1 MEKFLHYDFLISNP
15 ILSITILFLTILTV
29 QIIHTKTTSFNTTPS
44 QPPLPPGPWKLP
56 IIGNLHQLMG
66 TNPLLHRRLAEL
78 AGRYGPLMHLKLGE
92 TSNVIVSSPEL
103 AKEFMKTH
111 DLNFATRPY
120 LPSAD
125 VVFYNARDIAFGAYG
140 EYWRQMRKICTL
152 ELLSGNRVKMLRPV
166 REEEIW
172 EMVKSVRGGIQ
183 GEPSPQTVNLSRTL
197 ISLGYAIISRAAFGY
212 RMKKL
217 EEEALLPVLTKI
229 VVVIGGSTVGDF
241 FPSNRLLRIVT
252 GTERQLKRLH
262 REVDIILERIID
274 EHIEKRRDDD
284 EEDEDLVDVLL
295 SFTENKVEIKAVIL
309 DHYIVVANQDI
320 FLGGSD
326 TSSTLVEWIMS
337 ELMKNPLVM
346 QKAQKEVRQLFD
358 EQGEVDESRLD
369 ELHYLQLIIK
379 ETFRLHPIAPLFLPR
394 ECRETVVVNGYL
406 IPEKTRVTINAWAIG
421 RDPRHWTNPDEFIPE
436 RFVDSSLDYKGHDF
450 QFLPFG
456 SGRRVCPGIQFG
468 LAVVELLLANLLYHF
483 DWKLPGEMKPRDL
496 DMDEVFG
503 STVGRKND
511 LILVPIP
518 YYPK

>member
-111 DLNFATRPY
+111 D
-120 LPSAD
+120 
-125 VVFYNARDIAFGAYG
+125 G

-183 GEPSPQTVNLSRTL
+183 GETVNLSRTL

-274 EHIEKRRDDD
+274 EHIEKRRARSKKDDDDDD

-295 SFTENKVEIKAVIL
+295 SFTEKRDVEIKAVIL
-309 DHYIVVANQDI
+309 VSFCDI

-346 QKAQKEVRQLFD
+346 QKAQKE
-358 EQGEVDESRLD
+358 EGEVDESRLD

>member
-1 MEKFLHYDFLISNP
+1 
-15 ILSITILFLTILTV
+15 
-29 QIIHTKTTSFNTTPS
+29 
-44 QPPLPPGPWKLP
+44 
-56 IIGNLHQLMG
+56 MG

-183 GEPSPQTVNLSRTL
+183 GETVNLSRTL

-274 EHIEKRRDDD
+274 EHIEKRRDD

-295 SFTENKVEIKAVIL
+295 SFTEKRDLGFPFTKVEIKAVIL
-309 DHYIVVANQDI
+309 DI

-346 QKAQKEVRQLFD
+346 QKAQKE
-358 EQGEVDESRLD
+358 
-369 ELHYLQLIIK
+369 QLIIK

>member
-1 MEKFLHYDFLISNP
+1 
-15 ILSITILFLTILTV
+15 
-29 QIIHTKTTSFNTTPS
+29 
-44 QPPLPPGPWKLP
+44 
-56 IIGNLHQLMG
+56 MG

-103 AKEFMKTH
+103 AK
-111 DLNFATRPY
+111 
-120 LPSAD
+120 SAD

-183 GEPSPQTVNLSRTL
+183 ETVNLSRTL

-229 VVVIGGSTVGDF
+229 VVVIGGST
-241 FPSNRLLRIVT
+241 

-274 EHIEKRRDDD
+274 EHIEKRRARSKKDDDDDD

-295 SFTENKVEIKAVIL
+295 SFTEKRDLGFPFTKVEIKAVIL
-309 DHYIVVANQDI
+309 DI

>member
-1 MEKFLHYDFLISNP
+1 
-15 ILSITILFLTILTV
+15 
-29 QIIHTKTTSFNTTPS
+29 
-44 QPPLPPGPWKLP
+44 
-56 IIGNLHQLMG
+56 MG
-66 TNPLLHRRLAEL
+66 TNRLLHRRLADL

-152 ELLSGNRVKMLRPV
+152 ELLSGSRVKMLRPV
-166 REEEIW
+166 REEEI
-172 EMVKSVRGGIQ
+172 VKFSYNSIFCIYV
-183 GEPSPQTVNLSRTL
+183 QTVNLSQTL

-262 REVDIILERIID
+262 REVDIILEKIID
-274 EHIEKRRDDD
+274 EHIEKRR
-284 EEDEDLVDVLL
+284 EKRDLGFP
-295 SFTENKVEIKAVIL
+295 FTKVEIKAVIL
-309 DHYIVVANQDI
+309 DI
-320 FLGGSD
+320 FLAGSD
-326 TSSTLVEWIMS
+326 TSSTLVEWVMS

-358 EQGEVDESRLD
+358 EQGKVDESRLD

-406 IPEKTRVTINAWAIG
+406 IPEKTR
-421 RDPRHWTNPDEFIPE
+421 
-436 RFVDSSLDYKGHDF
+436 FVDSSLDYKGHDF

-468 LAVVELLLANLLYHF
+468 IAVVELLLANLLYHF

>member
-1 MEKFLHYDFLISNP
+1 MEEAWYNLFTSNP
-15 ILSITILFLTILTV
+15 ILTTTILFLTILTV
-29 QIIHTKTTSFNTTPS
+29 QFIRTKTTSFNATPS

-66 TNPLLHRRLAEL
+66 TNRLLHRRLADL

-152 ELLSGNRVKMLRPV
+152 ELLSGSRVKMLRPV
-166 REEEIW
+166 REEEIG
-172 EMVKSVRGGIQ
+172 EMVKSIRGGIQ
-183 GEPSPQTVNLSRTL
+183 GEPSQTVNLSQTL

-212 RMKKL
+212 RMKK
-217 EEEALLPVLTKI
+217 
-229 VVVIGGSTVGDF
+229 
-241 FPSNRLLRIVT
+241 
-252 GTERQLKRLH
+252 Q
-262 REVDIILERIID
+262 IID
-274 EHIEKRRDDD
+274 EHIEKRRARSKKDDD
-284 EEDEDLVDVLL
+284 DEDEDLVDVLL

-309 DHYIVVANQDI
+309 VSFHVSQDI
-320 FLGGSD
+320 FLAGSD
-326 TSSTLVEWIMS
+326 TSSTLVEWVMS

-358 EQGEVDESRLD
+358 EQGKVDESRLD

-468 LAVVELLLANLLYHF
+468 IAVVELLLANLLYHF

>member
-1 MEKFLHYDFLISNP
+1 MEEAWYNLFTSNP
-15 ILSITILFLTILTV
+15 ILTTTILFLTILTV
-29 QIIHTKTTSFNTTPS
+29 QFIRTKTTSFNATPS

-66 TNPLLHRRLAEL
+66 TNRLLHRRLADL

-111 DLNFATRPY
+111 D
-120 LPSAD
+120 
-125 VVFYNARDIAFGAYG
+125 G

-152 ELLSGNRVKMLRPV
+152 ELLSGSRVKMLRPV
-166 REEEIW
+166 REEEIG
-172 EMVKSVRGGIQ
+172 EMVKSIRGGIQ
-183 GEPSPQTVNLSRTL
+183 GETVNLSQTL

-262 REVDIILERIID
+262 REVDIILEKIID
-274 EHIEKRRDDD
+274 EHIEKRRARSKKDDD
-284 EEDEDLVDVLL
+284 DEDEDLVDVLL
-295 SFTENKVEIKAVIL
+295 SFTEKRDVEIKAVIL
-309 DHYIVVANQDI
+309 VSFHDI
-320 FLGGSD
+320 FLAGSD
-326 TSSTLVEWIMS
+326 TSSTLVEWVMS

-346 QKAQKEVRQLFD
+346 QKAQKE
-358 EQGEVDESRLD
+358 EGKVDESRLD

-468 LAVVELLLANLLYHF
+468 IAVVELLLANLLYHF

>member
-1 MEKFLHYDFLISNP
+1 
-15 ILSITILFLTILTV
+15 
-29 QIIHTKTTSFNTTPS
+29 
-44 QPPLPPGPWKLP
+44 
-56 IIGNLHQLMG
+56 MG
-66 TNPLLHRRLAEL
+66 TNRLLHRRLADL

-103 AKEFMKTH
+103 AK
-111 DLNFATRPY
+111 
-120 LPSAD
+120 SAD

-152 ELLSGNRVKMLRPV
+152 ELLSGSRVKMLRPV
-166 REEEIW
+166 REEEIG
-172 EMVKSVRGGIQ
+172 EMVKSIRGGIQ
-183 GEPSPQTVNLSRTL
+183 ETVNLSQTL

-229 VVVIGGSTVGDF
+229 VVVIGGST
-241 FPSNRLLRIVT
+241 

-262 REVDIILERIID
+262 REVDIILEKIID
-274 EHIEKRRDDD
+274 EHIEKRRARSKKDDD
-284 EEDEDLVDVLL
+284 DEDEDLVDVLL
-295 SFTENKVEIKAVIL
+295 SFTEKRDLGFPFTKVEIKAVIL
-309 DHYIVVANQDI
+309 DI
-320 FLGGSD
+320 FLAGSD
-326 TSSTLVEWIMS
+326 TSSTLVEWVMS

-358 EQGEVDESRLD
+358 EQGKVDESRLD

-468 LAVVELLLANLLYHF
+468 IAVVELLLANLLYHF

>member
-1 MEKFLHYDFLISNP
+1 
-15 ILSITILFLTILTV
+15 
-29 QIIHTKTTSFNTTPS
+29 
-44 QPPLPPGPWKLP
+44 
-56 IIGNLHQLMG
+56 
-66 TNPLLHRRLAEL
+66 
-78 AGRYGPLMHLKLGE
+78 MHLKLGE

-103 AKEFMKTH
+103 AK
-111 DLNFATRPY
+111 
-120 LPSAD
+120 
-125 VVFYNARDIAFGAYG
+125 
-140 EYWRQMRKICTL
+140 QMRKICTL
-152 ELLSGNRVKMLRPV
+152 ELLSGSRVKMLRPV
-166 REEEIW
+166 REEEIG
-172 EMVKSVRGGIQ
+172 EMVNSIFCIYV
-183 GEPSPQTVNLSRTL
+183 QTVNLSQTL

-262 REVDIILERIID
+262 REVDIILEKIID
-274 EHIEKRRDDD
+274 EHIEKRRARSKKDDD
-284 EEDEDLVDVLL
+284 DEDEDLVDVLL
-295 SFTENKVEIKAVIL
+295 SFTEKRDLGFPFTKVEIKAVIL
-309 DHYIVVANQDI
+309 
-320 FLGGSD
+320 SD
-326 TSSTLVEWIMS
+326 TSSTLVEWVMS

-346 QKAQKEVRQLFD
+346 QKAQKEVRK
-358 EQGEVDESRLD
+358 VDESRLD

-468 LAVVELLLANLLYHF
+468 IAVVELLLANLLYHF

>member
-1 MEKFLHYDFLISNP
+1 
-15 ILSITILFLTILTV
+15 
-29 QIIHTKTTSFNTTPS
+29 
-44 QPPLPPGPWKLP
+44 
-56 IIGNLHQLMG
+56 MG

-183 GEPSPQTVNLSRTL
+183 ETVNLSRTL

-274 EHIEKRRDDD
+274 EHIEKRR
-284 EEDEDLVDVLL
+284 EKRDLGFP
-295 SFTENKVEIKAVIL
+295 FTKVEIKAVIL
-309 DHYIVVANQDI
+309 DI

-406 IPEKTRVTINAWAIG
+406 IPEKTR
-421 RDPRHWTNPDEFIPE
+421 
-436 RFVDSSLDYKGHDF
+436 FVDSSLDYKGHDF

>member
-1 MEKFLHYDFLISNP
+1 
-15 ILSITILFLTILTV
+15 
-29 QIIHTKTTSFNTTPS
+29 
-44 QPPLPPGPWKLP
+44 
-56 IIGNLHQLMG
+56 MG
-66 TNPLLHRRLAEL
+66 TNRLLHRRLADL

-103 AKEFMKTH
+103 AK
-111 DLNFATRPY
+111 
-120 LPSAD
+120 SAD

-152 ELLSGNRVKMLRPV
+152 ELLSGSRVKMLRPV
-166 REEEIW
+166 REEEIG
-172 EMVKSVRGGIQ
+172 EMVKSIRVCIYV
-183 GEPSPQTVNLSRTL
+183 QTVNLSQTL

-229 VVVIGGSTVGDF
+229 
-241 FPSNRLLRIVT
+241 RLLRIVT

-262 REVDIILERIID
+262 REVDIILEKIID
-274 EHIEKRRDDD
+274 EHIEKRRARSKKDDD
-284 EEDEDLVDVLL
+284 DEDEDLVDVLL
-295 SFTENKVEIKAVIL
+295 SFTEKRDLGFPFTKVEIKAVIL
-309 DHYIVVANQDI
+309 DI
-320 FLGGSD
+320 FLAGSD
-326 TSSTLVEWIMS
+326 TSSTLVEWVMS

-358 EQGEVDESRLD
+358 EQGKVDESRLD

-468 LAVVELLLANLLYHF
+468 IAVVELLLANLLYHF

>member
-103 AKEFMKTH
+103 A
-111 DLNFATRPY
+111 
-120 LPSAD
+120 
-125 VVFYNARDIAFGAYG
+125 RDIAFGAYG

-172 EMVKSVRGGIQ
+172 EMVNSI
-183 GEPSPQTVNLSRTL
+183 SYFAFFLQTVNLSRTL

-274 EHIEKRRDDD
+274 EHIEKRRARSKK
-284 EEDEDLVDVLL
+284 DEDLVDVLL
-295 SFTENKVEIKAVIL
+295 SFTEKRDLGFPFTKVEIKAVIL
-309 DHYIVVANQDI
+309 DI

>member
-1 MEKFLHYDFLISNP
+1 MEEAWYNLFTSNP
-15 ILSITILFLTILTV
+15 ILTTTILFLTILTV
-29 QIIHTKTTSFNTTPS
+29 QFIRTKTTSFNATPS

-66 TNPLLHRRLAEL
+66 TNRLLHRRLADL

-152 ELLSGNRVKMLRPV
+152 ELLSGSRVKMLRPV
-166 REEEIW
+166 REEEIG
-172 EMVKSVRGGIQ
+172 EMVKSIRGGIQ
-183 GEPSPQTVNLSRTL
+183 GETVNLSQTL

-262 REVDIILERIID
+262 REVDIILEKIID
-274 EHIEKRRDDD
+274 EHIEKRRARSKKDDD
-284 EEDEDLVDVLL
+284 DEDEDLVDVLL
-295 SFTENKVEIKAVIL
+295 SFTEKRDVEIKAVIL
-309 DHYIVVANQDI
+309 VSFHVSQDI
-320 FLGGSD
+320 FLAGSD
-326 TSSTLVEWIMS
+326 TSSTLVEWVMS

-358 EQGEVDESRLD
+358 EQGKVDESRLD

-468 LAVVELLLANLLYHF
+468 IAVVELLLANLLYHF

>member
-1 MEKFLHYDFLISNP
+1 MEEAWYNLFTSNP
-15 ILSITILFLTILTV
+15 ILTTTILFLTILTV
-29 QIIHTKTTSFNTTPS
+29 QFIRTKTTSFNATPS

-66 TNPLLHRRLAEL
+66 TNRLLHRRLADL

-103 AKEFMKTH
+103 AK
-111 DLNFATRPY
+111 
-120 LPSAD
+120 SAD

-152 ELLSGNRVKMLRPV
+152 ELLSGSRVKMLRPV
-166 REEEIW
+166 REEEIG
-172 EMVKSVRGGIQ
+172 EMVKSIRGGIQ
-183 GEPSPQTVNLSRTL
+183 GEPSLNLSQTL

-229 VVVIGGSTVGDF
+229 VVVIGGST
-241 FPSNRLLRIVT
+241 

-262 REVDIILERIID
+262 REVDIILEKIID
-274 EHIEKRRDDD
+274 EHIEKRRARSKKDDD
-284 EEDEDLVDVLL
+284 DEDEDLVDVLL
-295 SFTENKVEIKAVIL
+295 SFTEKRDLGFPFTKVEIKAVIL
-309 DHYIVVANQDI
+309 DI
-320 FLGGSD
+320 FLAGSD
-326 TSSTLVEWIMS
+326 TSSTLVEWVMS

-358 EQGEVDESRLD
+358 EQGKVDESRLD

-468 LAVVELLLANLLYHF
+468 IAVVELLLANLLYHF

>member
-1 MEKFLHYDFLISNP
+1 
-15 ILSITILFLTILTV
+15 
-29 QIIHTKTTSFNTTPS
+29 
-44 QPPLPPGPWKLP
+44 
-56 IIGNLHQLMG
+56 
-66 TNPLLHRRLAEL
+66 
-78 AGRYGPLMHLKLGE
+78 
-92 TSNVIVSSPEL
+92 
-103 AKEFMKTH
+103 
-111 DLNFATRPY
+111 
-120 LPSAD
+120 
-125 VVFYNARDIAFGAYG
+125 
-140 EYWRQMRKICTL
+140 MRKICTL
-152 ELLSGNRVKMLRPV
+152 ELLSGSRVKMLRPV
-166 REEEIW
+166 REEEIG
-172 EMVKSVRGGIQ
+172 EMVKSIRGGIQ
-183 GEPSPQTVNLSRTL
+183 GETVNLSQTL

-262 REVDIILERIID
+262 REVDIILEKIID
-274 EHIEKRRDDD
+274 EHIEKRRARSKKDDD
-284 EEDEDLVDVLL
+284 DEDEDLVDVLL
-295 SFTENKVEIKAVIL
+295 SFTEKRDVEIKAVIL
-309 DHYIVVANQDI
+309 VSFHDI
-320 FLGGSD
+320 FLAGSD
-326 TSSTLVEWIMS
+326 TSSTLVEWVMS

-346 QKAQKEVRQLFD
+346 QKAQKE
-358 EQGEVDESRLD
+358 EGKVDESRLD

-468 LAVVELLLANLLYHF
+468 IAVVELLLANLLYHF

>member
-140 EYWRQMRKICTL
+140 EYWRQM
-152 ELLSGNRVKMLRPV
+152 NRVKMLRPV

-172 EMVKSVRGGIQ
+172 EMVKSYFAFFL
-183 GEPSPQTVNLSRTL
+183 QTVNLSRTL

-274 EHIEKRRDDD
+274 EHIEKRRARSKKDDDDDD

-295 SFTENKVEIKAVIL
+295 SFTEKRDLGFPFTKVEIKAVIL
-309 DHYIVVANQDI
+309 DI

-346 QKAQKEVRQLFD
+346 QKAQKEVR
-358 EQGEVDESRLD
+358 EVDESRLD

>member
-1 MEKFLHYDFLISNP
+1 
-15 ILSITILFLTILTV
+15 
-29 QIIHTKTTSFNTTPS
+29 
-44 QPPLPPGPWKLP
+44 
-56 IIGNLHQLMG
+56 
-66 TNPLLHRRLAEL
+66 
-78 AGRYGPLMHLKLGE
+78 MHLKLGE

-152 ELLSGNRVKMLRPV
+152 ELLSGSRVKMLRPV
-166 REEEIW
+166 REEEIG
-172 EMVKSVRGGIQ
+172 EMVKSIRVFCIYV
-183 GEPSPQTVNLSRTL
+183 QTVNLSQTL

-212 RMKKL
+212 RMKK
-217 EEEALLPVLTKI
+217 
-229 VVVIGGSTVGDF
+229 
-241 FPSNRLLRIVT
+241 
-252 GTERQLKRLH
+252 H
-262 REVDIILERIID
+262 
-274 EHIEKRRDDD
+274 
-284 EEDEDLVDVLL
+284 LVDVLL
-295 SFTENKVEIKAVIL
+295 SFTEKRDLGFPFTKVEIKAVIL
-309 DHYIVVANQDI
+309 DI
-320 FLGGSD
+320 FLAGSD
-326 TSSTLVEWIMS
+326 TSSTLVEWVMS

-358 EQGEVDESRLD
+358 EQGKVDESRLD

-379 ETFRLHPIAPLFLPR
+379 ETFLPR

-468 LAVVELLLANLLYHF
+468 IAVVELLLANLLYHF

>member
-1 MEKFLHYDFLISNP
+1 
-15 ILSITILFLTILTV
+15 
-29 QIIHTKTTSFNTTPS
+29 
-44 QPPLPPGPWKLP
+44 
-56 IIGNLHQLMG
+56 
-66 TNPLLHRRLAEL
+66 
-78 AGRYGPLMHLKLGE
+78 
-92 TSNVIVSSPEL
+92 
-103 AKEFMKTH
+103 
-111 DLNFATRPY
+111 
-120 LPSAD
+120 
-125 VVFYNARDIAFGAYG
+125 
-140 EYWRQMRKICTL
+140 MRKICTL
-152 ELLSGNRVKMLRPV
+152 ELLSGSRVKMLRPV
-166 REEEIW
+166 REEEIG
-172 EMVKSVRGGIQ
+172 EMVKSIRGGIQ
-183 GEPSPQTVNLSRTL
+183 GEPSQTVNLSQTL

-229 VVVIGGSTVGDF
+229 VVVI
-241 FPSNRLLRIVT
+241 
-252 GTERQLKRLH
+252 
-262 REVDIILERIID
+262 
-274 EHIEKRRDDD
+274 EHIEKRRARSKKDDD
-284 EEDEDLVDVLL
+284 DEDEDLVDVLL

-309 DHYIVVANQDI
+309 DI
-320 FLGGSD
+320 FLAGSD
-326 TSSTLVEWIMS
+326 TSSTLVEWVMS

-358 EQGEVDESRLD
+358 EQGKVDESRLD

-468 LAVVELLLANLLYHF
+468 IAVVELLLANLLYHF

>member
-1 MEKFLHYDFLISNP
+1 
-15 ILSITILFLTILTV
+15 
-29 QIIHTKTTSFNTTPS
+29 
-44 QPPLPPGPWKLP
+44 
-56 IIGNLHQLMG
+56 
-66 TNPLLHRRLAEL
+66 
-78 AGRYGPLMHLKLGE
+78 
-92 TSNVIVSSPEL
+92 
-103 AKEFMKTH
+103 
-111 DLNFATRPY
+111 
-120 LPSAD
+120 
-125 VVFYNARDIAFGAYG
+125 
-140 EYWRQMRKICTL
+140 MRKICTL

-229 VVVIGGSTVGDF
+229 VVVIG
-241 FPSNRLLRIVT
+241 
-252 GTERQLKRLH
+252 
-262 REVDIILERIID
+262 IID

-309 DHYIVVANQDI
+309 DI

>member
-1 MEKFLHYDFLISNP
+1 MEEAWYNLFTSNP
-15 ILSITILFLTILTV
+15 ILTTTILFLTILTV
-29 QIIHTKTTSFNTTPS
+29 QFIRTKTTSFNATPS

-66 TNPLLHRRLAEL
+66 TNRLLHRRLADL

-103 AKEFMKTH
+103 AKEF
-111 DLNFATRPY
+111 N
-120 LPSAD
+120 

-152 ELLSGNRVKMLRPV
+152 ELLSGSRVKMLRPV
-166 REEEIW
+166 REEEIG
-172 EMVKSVRGGIQ
+172 EMVKSIRGGIQ
-183 GEPSPQTVNLSRTL
+183 ETVNLSQTL

-229 VVVIGGSTVGDF
+229 
-241 FPSNRLLRIVT
+241 NRLLRIVT

-262 REVDIILERIID
+262 REVDIILEKIID
-274 EHIEKRRDDD
+274 EHIEKRRARSKKDDD
-284 EEDEDLVDVLL
+284 DEDEDLVDVLL
-295 SFTENKVEIKAVIL
+295 SFTEKRDLGFPFTKVEIKAVIL
-309 DHYIVVANQDI
+309 DI
-320 FLGGSD
+320 FLAGSD
-326 TSSTLVEWIMS
+326 TSSTLVEWVMS

-358 EQGEVDESRLD
+358 EQGKVDESRLD

-468 LAVVELLLANLLYHF
+468 IAVVELLLANLLYHF

>member
-1 MEKFLHYDFLISNP
+1 MEEAWYNLFTSNP
-15 ILSITILFLTILTV
+15 ILTTTILFLTILTV
-29 QIIHTKTTSFNTTPS
+29 QFIRTKTTSFNATPS

-66 TNPLLHRRLAEL
+66 TNRLLHRRLADL

-140 EYWRQMRKICTL
+140 EYWRQMR
-152 ELLSGNRVKMLRPV
+152 RVKMLRPV
-166 REEEIW
+166 REEEIG
-172 EMVKSVRGGIQ
+172 EMVNSIFCIYV
-183 GEPSPQTVNLSRTL
+183 QTVNLSQTL

-262 REVDIILERIID
+262 REVDIILEKIID
-274 EHIEKRRDDD
+274 EHIEKRRARSKKDDD
-284 EEDEDLVDVLL
+284 DEDEDLVDVLL
-295 SFTENKVEIKAVIL
+295 SFTEKRDLGFPFTKVEIKAVIL
-309 DHYIVVANQDI
+309 DI
-320 FLGGSD
+320 FLAGSD
-326 TSSTLVEWIMS
+326 TSSTLVEWVMS

-346 QKAQKEVRQLFD
+346 QKAQKEVRK
-358 EQGEVDESRLD
+358 VDESRLD

-468 LAVVELLLANLLYHF
+468 IAVVELLLANLLYHF

>member
-103 AKEFMKTH
+103 AK
-111 DLNFATRPY
+111 
-120 LPSAD
+120 SAD

-172 EMVKSVRGGIQ
+172 EMVKSYFAFFL
-183 GEPSPQTVNLSRTL
+183 QTVNLSRTL

-229 VVVIGGSTVGDF
+229 V
-241 FPSNRLLRIVT
+241 RLLRIVT

-274 EHIEKRRDDD
+274 EHIEKRRARSKKDDDDDD

-295 SFTENKVEIKAVIL
+295 SFTEKRDLGFPFTKVEIKAVIL
-309 DHYIVVANQDI
+309 DI

>member
-1 MEKFLHYDFLISNP
+1 MEEAWYNLFTSNP
-15 ILSITILFLTILTV
+15 ILTTTILFLTILTV
-29 QIIHTKTTSFNTTPS
+29 QFIRTKTTSFNATPS

-66 TNPLLHRRLAEL
+66 TNRLLHRRLADL

-152 ELLSGNRVKMLRPV
+152 ELLSGSRVKMLRPV
-166 REEEIW
+166 REEEIG
-172 EMVKSVRGGIQ
+172 EMVKSIRGGIQ
-183 GEPSPQTVNLSRTL
+183 GEPSQTVNLSQTL

-212 RMKKL
+212 RMKK
-217 EEEALLPVLTKI
+217 
-229 VVVIGGSTVGDF
+229 
-241 FPSNRLLRIVT
+241 
-252 GTERQLKRLH
+252 H
-262 REVDIILERIID
+262 
-274 EHIEKRRDDD
+274 
-284 EEDEDLVDVLL
+284 LVDVLL
-295 SFTENKVEIKAVIL
+295 SFTEKRDLGFPFTKVEIKAVIL
-309 DHYIVVANQDI
+309 DI
-320 FLGGSD
+320 FLAGSD
-326 TSSTLVEWIMS
+326 TSSTLVEWVMS

-358 EQGEVDESRLD
+358 EQGKVDESRLD

-379 ETFRLHPIAPLFLPR
+379 ETFLPR

-468 LAVVELLLANLLYHF
+468 IAVVELLLANLLYHF

>member
-172 EMVKSVRGGIQ
+172 EMVNSI
-183 GEPSPQTVNLSRTL
+183 SYFAFFLQTVNLSRTL

-274 EHIEKRRDDD
+274 EHIEKRRARSKK
-284 EEDEDLVDVLL
+284 DEDLVDVLL
-295 SFTENKVEIKAVIL
+295 SFTEKRDLGFPFTKVEIKAVIL
-309 DHYIVVANQDI
+309 DI

-346 QKAQKEVRQLFD
+346 QKAQKE
-358 EQGEVDESRLD
+358 
-369 ELHYLQLIIK
+369 QLIIK

>member
-1 MEKFLHYDFLISNP
+1 MEEAWYNLFTSNP
-15 ILSITILFLTILTV
+15 ILTTTILFLTILTV
-29 QIIHTKTTSFNTTPS
+29 QFIRTKTTSFNATPS

-66 TNPLLHRRLAEL
+66 TNRLLHRRLADL

-103 AKEFMKTH
+103 AK
-111 DLNFATRPY
+111 
-120 LPSAD
+120 SAD

-152 ELLSGNRVKMLRPV
+152 ELLSGSRVKMLRPV
-166 REEEIW
+166 REEEIG
-172 EMVKSVRGGIQ
+172 EMVNSIFCIYV
-183 GEPSPQTVNLSRTL
+183 QTVNLSQTL

-229 VVVIGGSTVGDF
+229 V
-241 FPSNRLLRIVT
+241 RLLRIVT

-262 REVDIILERIID
+262 REVDIILEKIID
-274 EHIEKRRDDD
+274 EHIEKRRARSKKDDD
-284 EEDEDLVDVLL
+284 DEDEDLVDVLL
-295 SFTENKVEIKAVIL
+295 SFTEKRDLGFPFTKVEIKAVIL
-309 DHYIVVANQDI
+309 DI
-320 FLGGSD
+320 FLAGSD
-326 TSSTLVEWIMS
+326 TSSTLVEWVMS

-358 EQGEVDESRLD
+358 EQGKVDESRLD

-468 LAVVELLLANLLYHF
+468 IAVVELLLANLLYHF